1 MPTKTPQEMKNL
13 ALKVGQFMQYWGFK
27 RIHGAIWAHVFLSK
41 EPVDATQLVKSL
53 GVSKALVSLAIKDL
67 VEYDVIRR
75 SGRGDGRKILLETN
89 PDVLTVITNVLKKRE
104 QLLISETL
112 DACEKLKLAQQD
124 GRVAVDPDRLAE
136 MDELIKTAQL
146 ALAAIID
153 SNMMY
158 FSTKQ

>member
-1 MPTKTPQEMKNL
+1 MPTKTPNELKNL
-13 ALKVGQFMQYWGFK
+13 SIKIGQFMQYWGFK

-41 EPVDATQLVKSL
+41 EPVDATQLVKLL
-53 GVSKALVSLAIKDL
+53 GVSKALVSLAMKDL

-75 SGRGDGRKILLETN
+75 SGRGDGRKILLEAN

-104 QLLISETL
+104 QTLISETL
-112 DACEKLKLAQQD
+112 KACEKLKLAQQD
-124 GRVAVDPDRLAE
+124 GRTDVDPDRLGE

-158 FSTKQ
+158 FSTKE